1 MAPVDLDLIRGA
13 YEVHNAA
20 PADFPDVLAG
30 DFLHADAEFVE
41 AAAVPGAA
49 THRGARA
56 VAALFRDR
64 FDAGVMRV
72 DDLELT
78 ALDEHRVLAAFRIH
92 MRGTTG
98 GAQAAMRVW
107 NLITVE
113 GSRIARI
120 EEFTD
125 EPAALGA
132 ARR

>member
-1 MAPVDLDLIRGA
+1 MAVDLDLIRGA

-20 PADFPDVLAG
+20 PAEFPDALAR
-30 DFLHADAEFVE
+30 DFLHANAEFVE
-41 AAAVPGAA
+41 AAAVPGAT
-49 THRGARA
+49 THRGSDA
-56 VAALFRDR
+56 VAVLFRER
-64 FDAGVMRV
+64 FEAGVMRI

-78 ALDEHRVLAAFRIH
+78 AVDEHRVLAAFRIH
-92 MRGTTG
+92 MRGASG

-113 GSRIARI
+113 GSRIARV